1 MAFQMDEVWIYHGQH
16 VVSQKGIVAEA
27 LGTAEKKIDWS
38 VYLQGPVQIGDAG
51 TFEEVQATL
60 MVGPDTNIQNA
71 QFIAEYSEDSP
82 TGINTEE
89 NPNFKYKKP
98 IDSLYIKGHKT
109 QIGSTVQIGNKTQ
122 TGLYTL
128 VGNTIQT
135 GSTTQT
141 ETCTASNFV
150 GSVSTASGRSSG
162 AKPFDMPHP
171 SKDGYRLR
179 YVCVEGPENGVYFR
193 GKVRN
198 KNVIY
203 LPEYWEDLVDP
214 TTITVQLQPMGA
226 HQNVIVKRVEP
237 TKIHLQAQGGMPINC
252 YYHVFGE
259 RQDIERLVVE
269 YEGTSPA
276 DYPGDNSKYQIA
288 GYN

>member
-1 MAFQMDEVWIYHGQH
+1 MAFQMDEVWVYQGQLK
-16 VVSQKGIVAEA
+16 VNEPNNEPEWTKVTGEN
-27 LGTAEKKIDWS
+27 KINWAT
-38 VYLQGPVQIGDAG
+38 YLQGPVQVGDSG
-51 TFEEVQATL
+51 SYSGVEATL
-60 MVGPDTNIQNA
+60 MVGPDT
-71 QFIAEYSEDSP
+71 EGGSS
-82 TGINTEE
+82 
-89 NPNFKYKKP
+89 K
-98 IDSLYIKGHKT
+98 SLRVNGDVDI
-109 QIGSTVQIGNKTQ
+109 IGNTTQVGDTKQ
-122 TGLYTL
+122 TGTIDATTFIGAHNSGSITTG
-128 VGNTIQT
+128 VG
-135 GSTTQT
+135 
-141 ETCTASNFV
+141 
-150 GSVSTASGRSSG
+150 GRSAG
-162 AKPFDMPHP
+162 AKPFDMLHP
-171 SKDGYRLR
+171 SKEGYRLR

-214 TTITVQLQPMGA
+214 TTITVQLQPIGA

-237 TKIHLQAQGGMPINC
+237 TKIHLHAQGGMPINC